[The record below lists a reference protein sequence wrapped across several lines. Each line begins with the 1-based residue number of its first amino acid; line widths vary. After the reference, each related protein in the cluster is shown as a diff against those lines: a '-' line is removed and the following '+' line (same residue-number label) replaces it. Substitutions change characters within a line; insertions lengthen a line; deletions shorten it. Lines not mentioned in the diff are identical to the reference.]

1 MKTSQRILTLA
12 WVSLSLFFVSLPP
25 LAGAQEESQRVRD
38 LEDRV
43 RVLEAE
49 VQQLMILE
57 RNAHS
62 IPAATAREASSLPAS
77 TENSP
82 AESIVPGAAEDL
94 AADAEKGIPQELL
107 PNLGRIGAS
116 AFFDS
121 GANQSPF
128 SLGLGSYV
136 GGGLDLPLAL
146 LPGGRLNYEV
156 SIGVAQNSKRA
167 PLTSNV
173 AQITNL
179 AILNALNPSAGTQNL
194 QDALTGTGAAPFA
207 VTTTAKWNAQIFQ
220 VVPLALKYDLTRFD
234 RSRIRPLCGFR
245 RGSLRYPFQSSH
257 CRNAAHRRQPVTRR
271 DGSSQP
277 VFFYRFAVRGCAGGW
292 ADRCCA
298 PACAARSAVR
308 PGVASHWVSRWAEAS
323 NGGFN
328 NAISLAL
335 DSRYNYSP
343 GGPSYNVTTSRVGWH
358 F

>member
-1 MKTSQRILTLA
+1 M
-12 WVSLSLFFVSLPP
+12 
-25 LAGAQEESQRVRD
+25 RD

-49 VQQLMILE
+49 VQQLMALE
-57 RNAHS
+57 RNAHNS
-62 IPAATAREASSLPAS
+62 PAATATDTSSLPAS
-77 TENSP
+77 PENTA
-82 AESIVPGAAEDL
+82 AEPTGPGAAQDL
-94 AADAEKGIPQELL
+94 AADAEEGIPQELL
-107 PNLGRIGAS
+107 PNLGRIGAT

-173 AQITNL
+173 AQLTNL
-179 AILNALNPSAGTQNL
+179 AILDALNPLAGVQNL

-234 RSRIRPLCGFR
+234 RRRIRPYAVLGLGAYVTLSNQVTAGTLRTDANLSPAEMALLNQYFSS
-245 RGSLRYPFQSSH
+245 GSPLGG
-257 CRNAAHRRQPVTRR
+257 ALV
-271 DGSSQP
+271 
-277 VFFYRFAVRGCAGGW
+277 AGQI
-292 ADRCCA
+292 A
-298 PACAARSAVR
+298 PAPQLVQRGLPS
-308 PGVASHWVSRWAEAS
+308 GQ
-323 NGGFN
+323 GGLTLGIQVGGGIEWRFS

-335 DSRYNYSP
+335 DSRYNFSP